1 MIARKIDELLP
12 CIVNKVRLE
21 IQGKEESG
29 PVVPETVVH
38 KHVRCDGCGKFP
50 FAGIRYK
57 CIECAD
63 FDFCEECEAKIEH
76 PHNFIKIKKPV

>member
-1 MIARKIDELLP
+1 
-12 CIVNKVRLE
+12 VRLE

-50 FAGIRYK
+50 IAGIRYK